1 MKPKQK
7 YMHGGKWCGRVWC
20 FTAEKKCGWFRQRRI
35 AAVIIALSDMRLNV
49 LKRLKK
55 QRSIGRDDLQ
65 QLHEFLGVV
74 ESERNGLER
83 VGARSVIIE
92 LDETVRRVNQ
102 LIKRKS
108 RIA

>member
-7 YMHGGKWCGRVWC
+7 YMHAGEWDGRAWC

-55 QRSIGRDDLQ
+55 RRSISRDDLA
-65 QLHEFLGVV
+65 QLHEFLGVI
-74 ESERNGLER
+74 EKERGDLVD
-83 VGARSVIIE
+83 VGARSVVGE
-92 LDETVRRVNQ
+92 LDETVKRVNQ
-102 LIKRKS
+102 VIKRKA
-108 RIA
+108 RFV